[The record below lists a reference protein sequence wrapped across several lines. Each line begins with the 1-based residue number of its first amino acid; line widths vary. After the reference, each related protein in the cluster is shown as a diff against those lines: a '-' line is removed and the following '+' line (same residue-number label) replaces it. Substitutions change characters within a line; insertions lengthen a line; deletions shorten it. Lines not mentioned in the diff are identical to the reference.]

1 MTTAPFS
8 LENRSCTVT
17 VGTTQIAN
25 IGQQAGLDV
34 WFSVRRSLRP
44 KEPNTCDL
52 RLYNLK
58 EDTRKAIEQ
67 ASQPL
72 PSAASAP
79 GSKAKVVPV
88 KIEAGYVDHTETIF
102 LGEMRSAQTVTD
114 GPDIVTELTTGDGDE
129 AALLARSTSTFG
141 PGANAYA
148 VAQALIKDMG
158 CGVGN
163 IATVADVLRGAP
175 LFSKGVSLKGNS
187 LAHLVD
193 IASAC
198 GLEVNVQGGVTQWTS
213 RGQPLKGEAYSLSS
227 DTGLI
232 GSASVD
238 TKGVLTFL
246 MFMAPGIRPGAPVML
261 DSVYVKGLFRIIS
274 VETTGDTA
282 SNDWFHQVEAKK
294 YGLGVS

>member
-1 MTTAPFS
+1 MTTSPFS
-8 LENRSCTVT
+8 LLNRSCTVT
-17 VGTTQIAN
+17 VGTTRIAN
-25 IGQQAGLDV
+25 IGQQLGLDV
-34 WFSVRRSLRP
+34 WFSIRRSLRP

-52 RLYNLK
+52 RINGLK

-158 CGVGN
+158 CGTGN
-163 IATVADVLRGAP
+163 LATVADVLRAAP
-175 LFSKGVSLKGNS
+175 LYSKGVSLKSNS
-187 LAHLVD
+187 LSRLVNL
-193 IASAC
+193 AAAC
-198 GLEVNVQGGVTQWTS
+198 GLEVSVQGGVTQWCS
-213 RGQPLKGEAYSLSS
+213 RGQPLKGEAYKLSS
-227 DTGLI
+227 DSGLV

-238 TKGVLTFL
+238 TKGVLTFQML
-246 MFMAPGIRPGAPVML
+246 MAPGIRPGAPVVL

-282 SNDWFHQVEAKK
+282 GNDWYHVVEAKR
-294 YGLGVS
+294 YGLGVG